1 MKKFFGKLFGSI
13 ALLIG
18 IPMLTVLALLIVLAT
33 IVTAPVWLTILSICV
48 YLGLIKV

>member
-18 IPMLTVLALLIVLAT
+18 MPTLTVGTLLVVLAAV
-33 IVTAPVWLTILSICV
+33 VTAPVWVTIISICM
-48 YLGLIKV
+48 YLDLIEV